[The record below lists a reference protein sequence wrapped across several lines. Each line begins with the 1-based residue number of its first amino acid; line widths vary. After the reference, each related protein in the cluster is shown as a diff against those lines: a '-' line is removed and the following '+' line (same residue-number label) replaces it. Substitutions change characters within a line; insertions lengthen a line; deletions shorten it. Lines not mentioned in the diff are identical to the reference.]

1 MDYSEAL
8 KRLANHSNRPQG
20 NSPETDSLSFV
31 LWQADRDS
39 RIPDLRNLCGD
50 VLACFEAINHELNGQ
65 SPSKAFEGKAETLP
79 RLLAGDVARLL
90 SNAWIYFWEWTTNQ
104 RFTPEFRAE
113 FGSMLAQLSMGWD
126 SVLDG
131 DINNIADDVRVNLCA
146 RYSLDAR

>member
-50 VLACFEAINHELNGQ
+50 VSPVSKRSIMNLTANHPPRRL
-65 SPSKAFEGKAETLP
+65 KAKP
-79 RLLAGDVARLL
+79 RPCRLLAGDVARLL
-90 SNAWIYFWEWTTNQ
+90 SNACDLLLGVDYQ
-104 RFTPEFRAE
+104 PE
-113 FGSMLAQLSMGWD
+113 
-126 SVLDG
+126 V
-131 DINNIADDVRVNLCA
+131 
-146 RYSLDAR
+146 YSGISG